1 MKMRMSLPT
10 RFMISV
16 IVLLICLVGLILFL
30 IEKREVGAIFE
41 EQKEK
46 GMLIASN
53 IAQLNLQPL
62 LMWDKEGIEENIEEQ
77 IDQKLLYVV
86 IYDRNNNSYAA
97 NQFIKDYHEIYQT
110 STLPADKQAG
120 SYSFVTKQ
128 FEDRRTQQVMRILEI
143 ETPIYAK
150 GSPRRWGAI
159 KIGLSLEDM
168 RKEIIKTRLMLVLIG
183 VGGIIMGAIGATVLA
198 RRITRPVKKLAEG
211 TVNIAR
217 GDFSHKI
224 EIDSQDEIGNLAKN
238 FNQMSHQLQLAKE
251 REAEAQKKLVQAE
264 KLASIGRIAAGI
276 AHEIRNP
283 LTSVKLNIQKVL
295 ESDKLEGLEMDHLE
309 ISQEGIGQIENF
321 IKELLNFT
329 RVSTLNCDR
338 FSVDQI
344 IDESVK
350 MISESLEQKRVRLER
365 DFQADLPEV
374 YVDADK
380 LRQVFLNILRNA
392 YEAVDDGG
400 EIVLS
405 LSHQDDSKGKKIRIE
420 ISDNGGGIPEKDWE
434 TIFEPFYT
442 TKSSGIGLGLANA
455 RKIVEQHKGSI
466 RVKKKEGKGA
476 CFEILIPCGGRNE
489 IPFNHR

>member
-1 MKMRMSLPT
+1 MKVRMSLPT

-16 IVLLICLVGLILFL
+16 IVLLICLVGLILL
-30 IEKREVGAIFE
+30 VIEKREVRAIFE

-46 GMLIASN
+46 GMLIASS

-86 IYDRNNNSYAA
+86 IYDRNNTPYAA
-97 NQFIKDYHEIYQT
+97 NQFIKDHDEIYQT
-110 STLPADKQAG
+110 STLPGDKQEG
-120 SYSFVTKQ
+120 SYSSVTKQ
-128 FEDRRTQQVMRILEI
+128 FEDRRTQQVLRILEI

-150 GSPRRWGAI
+150 GSPRRWGVI

-168 RKEIIKTRLMLVLIG
+168 RKEILKTQLVLILIG
-183 VGGIIMGAIGATVLA
+183 VGGIIMGAVGAILLA

-238 FNQMSHQLQLAKE
+238 FNQMIQQLKLAKE
-251 REAEAQKKLVQAE
+251 REAEAQKKLIQAE

-283 LTSVKLNIQKVL
+283 LTSVKLNIQKVM
-295 ESDKLEGLEMDHLE
+295 ESDKLEGVAKDHLD

-321 IKELLNFT
+321 IKELLSFT
-329 RVSTLNCDR
+329 RVSTLNRDR
-338 FSVDQI
+338 FSVEQI
-344 IDESVK
+344 IEESLK
-350 MISESLEQKRVRLER
+350 MIAGSLEQKKIRLER
-365 DFQADLPEV
+365 DFQANLPEV
-374 YVDADK
+374 FVDADR

-392 YEAVDDGG
+392 CEAVEEGG

-405 LSHQDDSKGKKIRIE
+405 LSCKDSSNGKNMRIE
-420 ISDNGGGIPEKDWE
+420 ISDSGCGIPEKDWE

-442 TKSSGIGLGLANA
+442 TKASGIGLGLANA

-476 CFEILIPCGGRNE
+476 CFEILIPCGE
-489 IPFNHR
+489 EK

>member
-1 MKMRMSLPT
+1 MKVRMSLPT

-16 IVLLICLVGLILFL
+16 IVLLICLVGLILFV
-30 IEKREVGAIFE
+30 IEKREVRAIFE

-62 LMWDKEGIEENIEEQ
+62 LMWDKEGIEENLEEQ

-86 IYDRNNNSYAA
+86 VYDRNNNPYVA
-97 NQFIKDYHEIYQT
+97 NQFIRDYDEIYRT
-110 STLPADKQAG
+110 STLPQEMEEG
-120 SYSFVTKQ
+120 SYSFVTRQ
-128 FEDRRTQQVMRILEI
+128 FEDRRTQQVLRILEI

-150 GSPRRWGAI
+150 GSPRRWGVI
-159 KIGLSLEDM
+159 KIGLSLEDI
-168 RKEIIKTRLMLVLIG
+168 RKEILETRLVLILIG
-183 VGGIIMGAIGATVLA
+183 VGGIIMGAVGATFLA

-217 GDFSHKI
+217 GDFSYKI
-224 EIDSQDEIGNLAKN
+224 EIDSQDEIGDLAKN
-238 FNQMSHQLQLAKE
+238 FNQMSHQLQLSRE
-251 REAEAQKKLVQAE
+251 READVQKKLIQAE

-295 ESDKLEGLEMDHLE
+295 ESDKLESVEKDHLD

-321 IKELLNFT
+321 VKELLSFT
-329 RVSTLNCDR
+329 RVSTLNLDY
-338 FSVDQI
+338 FSVEQI
-344 IDESVK
+344 IEESLK
-350 MISESLEQKRVRLER
+350 MIAGSLEQKRVRLER
-365 DFQADLPEV
+365 DFQVDLPEV
-374 YVDADK
+374 FVDADR
-380 LRQVFLNILRNA
+380 LRQVFLNILRNSL
-392 YEAVDDGG
+392 EAVEEGG
-400 EIVLS
+400 TIALS
-405 LSHQDDSKGKKIRIE
+405 LSCKNDGNGKNMIID
-420 ISDNGGGIPEKDWE
+420 ISDTGYGIPEKDWE

-476 CFEILIPCGGRNE
+476 CFEILIPCGE
-489 IPFNHR
+489 VK

>member
-1 MKMRMSLPT
+1 
-10 RFMISV
+10 
-16 IVLLICLVGLILFL
+16 
-30 IEKREVGAIFE
+30 
-41 EQKEK
+41 
-46 GMLIASN
+46 
-53 IAQLNLQPL
+53 
-62 LMWDKEGIEENIEEQ
+62 
-77 IDQKLLYVV
+77 
-86 IYDRNNNSYAA
+86 
-97 NQFIKDYHEIYQT
+97 
-110 STLPADKQAG
+110 
-120 SYSFVTKQ
+120 
-128 FEDRRTQQVMRILEI
+128 
-143 ETPIYAK
+143 
-150 GSPRRWGAI
+150 
-159 KIGLSLEDM
+159 
-168 RKEIIKTRLMLVLIG
+168 
-183 VGGIIMGAIGATVLA
+183 MGAIGATVLA

-224 EIDSQDEIGNLAKN
+224 EIDTQDEIGNLAKN

-251 REAEAQKKLVQAE
+251 REAEAQKKLIQAE

-309 ISQEGIGQIENF
+309 ISQEGIGHIENF

-338 FSVDQI
+338 FSVVQI

-365 DFQADLPEV
+365 DFQANLPEV

-392 YEAVDDGG
+392 HEAVDDGG

-476 CFEILIPCGGRNE
+476 CFEILIPCRGVK
-489 IPFNHR
+489 

>member
-1 MKMRMSLPT
+1 MKVRMSLPT

-16 IVLLICLVGLILFL
+16 IVLLICLVGLILL
-30 IEKREVGAIFE
+30 VIEKREVRAIFE

-46 GMLIASN
+46 GMLIASS

-86 IYDRNNNSYAA
+86 IYDRNNNPYAA
-97 NQFIKDYHEIYQT
+97 NQFIKDYDEIYQT
-110 STLPADKQAG
+110 STLPGDKQEG

-128 FEDRRTQQVMRILEI
+128 FEDRRTQQVLRILEI
-143 ETPIYAK
+143 EAPIYAK
-150 GSPRRWGAI
+150 GSPRRWGVI

-168 RKEIIKTRLMLVLIG
+168 RKEILKTQLVLILIG
-183 VGGIIMGAIGATVLA
+183 VGGIIMGAVGAVLLA

-238 FNQMSHQLQLAKE
+238 FNQMIQQLKLAKE
-251 REAEAQKKLVQAE
+251 REAEAQKKLIQAE

-283 LTSVKLNIQKVL
+283 LTSVKLNIQKVM
-295 ESDKLEGLEMDHLE
+295 ESDKLEGVAKDHLD

-321 IKELLNFT
+321 VKELLSFT
-329 RVSTLNCDR
+329 RVSTLNRDR
-338 FSVDQI
+338 FSVEQI
-344 IDESVK
+344 IEESLK
-350 MISESLEQKRVRLER
+350 IIAGSLEQKKVRLER
-365 DFQADLPEV
+365 DFQANLPEV
-374 YVDADK
+374 FVDADR

-392 YEAVDDGG
+392 CEAVEEGG

-405 LSHQDDSKGKKIRIE
+405 LSWKDGSNGKNMRIE
-420 ISDNGGGIPEKDWE
+420 ISDSGCGIPEEDWE

-442 TKSSGIGLGLANA
+442 TKSSGIGLGLSNA

-476 CFEILIPCGGRNE
+476 CFEILIPCGE
-489 IPFNHR
+489 EK